1 MSDSV
6 VEMDKLTDEAKN
18 KLRDFDELEAYF
30 LLCEI
35 FSNAQTTKDY
45 ARFQSDLAE
54 WKKRYPIDLF
64 SDELKRK
71 IKYMLSKEFIET
83 VLKDFAVFEALSKKD
98 PAKGLEK
105 LRDVLD
111 KAEKHKDA
119 KQLDK
124 DLENLYKEYPLNF
137 LKEKYPHVVGQ
148 LLSKSNRTRILE
160 KFDSSLAY
168 KELSSIVE
176 HPEKFRDEG
185 EFKSTIEEWQKLYP
199 TQDFNDD
206 FKANVDNK
214 LSNALD
220 AKFLADNFSSITELD
235 LNNGQVITIDPVSTP
250 LVVQDALHD
259 FFKIV
264 DKNAG
269 DVNGLFNWTCK
280 YSKYI
285 NLLDDDAKGAIVTS
299 LMSKFAYDLPP
310 VGTKYKMPKMDTDAN
325 GLLSLSEYN
334 SIDDTKKEVVIQ
346 LLGMLSTEQ
355 ELTPEDRYRLN
366 IINENVSKAKAI
378 KRAKIEPK
386 LELFMEKFPENKLT
400 AYELIHL
407 EPEKNSET
415 EVTIHVDENINDV
428 AESKDDVETEIK
440 PDVKSEEEAETE
452 VVPDVKPEEET
463 ETEVVPDV
471 KPEEEAETKV
481 TPDVKPEQ
489 EFKAEIEPDIKPEEE
504 TETEVVPDVK
514 SEEKSEA
521 EVTPDVNPEE
531 EVEIEEVPVLEAEKS
546 HKVEINS
553 ESEHEEDFDEQT
565 APNNK
570 TDIESDV
577 ELEVAPEL
585 QSRKHKRERN
595 SSKPAVEKGTEFS
608 LERDEMV

>member
-6 VEMDKLTDEAKN
+6 VEIGKLTDEAKN

-111 KAEKHKDA
+111 KAEKHKDP

-176 HPEKFRDEG
+176 HPEKFKDEA

-206 FKANVDNK
+206 FKANVDSK

-235 LNNGQVITIDPVSTP
+235 LNNGQVITIDSVSTP
-250 LVVQDALHD
+250 IVVQDALHD
-259 FFKIV
+259 FFKIA

-280 YSKYI
+280 YSKYL

-310 VGTKYKMPKMDTDAN
+310 VGTKYQMPKMDTDAN

-355 ELTPEDRYRLN
+355 EITSEDRYRLN
-366 IINENVSKAKAI
+366 IINENVAKAKAI

-400 AYELIHL
+400 TYELIHL

-415 EVTIHVDENINDV
+415 EITIHVDENINDV
-428 AESKDDVETEIK
+428 AEAKDDVETEIK
-440 PDVKSEEEAETE
+440 PDVKSEDKAEVVPDIKPEGKVETE
-452 VVPDVKPEEET
+452 IIPDVKPEKENET
-463 ETEVVPDV
+463 EIEPDVKHEGETEVEVVPELEPEDGAKAEVVPDT
-471 KPEEEAETKV
+471 KPEKEA
-481 TPDVKPEQ
+481 
-489 EFKAEIEPDIKPEEE
+489 
-504 TETEVVPDVK
+504 
-514 SEEKSEA
+514 
-521 EVTPDVNPEE
+521 
-531 EVEIEEVPVLEAEKS
+531 EVEIEEVPVLEPEKS
-546 HKVEINS
+546 HEIEINS

-577 ELEVAPEL
+577 ELEAAPEL
-585 QSRKHKRERN
+585 QSGKHKGKRN
-595 SSKPAVEKGTEFS
+595 SSKPAVEKGTAFS
-608 LERDEMV
+608 LERDEMI

>member
-1 MSDSV
+1 MGDVV
-6 VEMDKLTDEAKN
+6 VETDTLTDEAKN

-105 LRDVLD
+105 LRSVLD

-124 DLENLYKEYPLNF
+124 DLENLYKEYPLKF

-148 LLSKSNRTRILE
+148 LLSKSYRTKILE
-160 KFDSSLAY
+160 KFDSNLAY

-176 HPEKFRDEG
+176 YPEKFRTQD

-199 TQDFNDD
+199 TQDFKDD
-206 FKANVDNK
+206 FKANVENT
-214 LSNALD
+214 LSTALD
-220 AKFLADNFSSITELD
+220 SKFLAQNFSSITEFD
-235 LNNGQVITIDPVSTP
+235 LNCGQIITIDPVSTP

-310 VGTKYKMPKMDTDAN
+310 VGTKYQMPKMDTDVN

-334 SIDDTKKEVVIQ
+334 SMDDTKKDVVIQ
-346 LLGMLSTEQ
+346 LLGILSTEQ

-366 IINENVSKAKAI
+366 IINENATKAKAI

-400 AYELIHL
+400 TYDLIYL

-415 EVTIHVDENINDV
+415 EVTIQVDENINNV
-428 AESKDDVETEIK
+428 AESKDTVEVEPVSSNEKEITGVEPEPVPVENSEK
-440 PDVKSEEEAETE
+440 EEEAKLQPVSEVNEEANVIPDVKIEEGTSSEIIPETKSEEEEIQIKTE
-452 VVPDVKPEEET
+452 PTIEFEENLEN
-463 ETEVVPDV
+463 EMVSEP
-471 KPEEEAETKV
+471 EAEDNFEV
-481 TPDVKPEQ
+481 QSAPD
-489 EFKAEIEPDIKPEEE
+489 F
-504 TETEVVPDVK
+504 
-514 SEEKSEA
+514 EA
-521 EVTPDVNPEE
+521 DM
-531 EVEIEEVPVLEAEKS
+531 
-546 HKVEINS
+546 
-553 ESEHEEDFDEQT
+553 
-565 APNNK
+565 
-570 TDIESDV
+570 
-577 ELEVAPEL
+577 ELETVPEVSPEL
-585 QSRKHKRERN
+585 QLKKHKGKSN
-595 SSKPAVEKGTEFS
+595 SSKPDVEKGTKFS
-608 LERDEMV
+608 LERDEMI